1 MRLVNALRPL
11 LALTLVGATALAAQT
26 AGPLP
31 RTSPERQGI
40 SSAAILDF
48 VQAADTGVDAMNG
61 FMLVRHGSVVAEGW
75 WAPYAP
81 AMPHVLYSLSKSF
94 TSTAVG
100 LAVAEGKL
108 SLDDEVLKFF
118 REDAPAQPSANLRQM
133 RVRDLLRMNTGHQ
146 TEPTFWI
153 ADPATDTLLQ
163 NVTRKVNLK
172 PGKAKNFKFKFN
184 YPETLPEGNY
194 FILGVVD
201 TADSVGESNEQN
213 NVAASPT
220 QVTIAP
226 PFIDAVGTFADPA
239 PTSLTVGRRGQAI
252 LVVQNAGNVPLRG
265 RPVIRLVLS
274 SDGTVDGA
282 DSELAMPA
290 VGLNLKPGR
299 AKRVRLRFETPAVTP
314 GPFFLIANID
324 QTNVLTERNEAN
336 NTVST
341 AVTVASA

>member
-1 MRLVNALRPL
+1 LPTGKVTIRVSNQGSERY
-11 LALTLVGATALAAQT
+11 
-26 AGPLP
+26 AGPLGL
-31 RTSPERQGI
+31 RVI
-40 SSAAILDF
+40 VSAD
-48 VQAADTGVDAMNG
+48 QTPNPADDV
-61 FMLVRHGSVVAEGW
+61 
-75 WAPYAP
+75 
-81 AMPHVLYSLSKSF
+81 
-94 TSTAVG
+94 
-100 LAVAEGKL
+100 AVAEGTRNVRVTNQGTEAYRGLL
-108 SLDDEVLKFF
+108 SV
-118 REDAPAQPSANLRQM
+118 AAVASADQA
-133 RVRDLLRMNTGHQ
+133 
-146 TEPTFWI
+146 